1 MIIERT
7 KNEVIIRLAGAIDI
21 IDLQEMVNY
30 MRYKELTQKSKVT
43 QKQADSLALEA
54 KKGRWAKARKR
65 LIK

>member
-7 KNEVIIRLAGAIDI
+7 KNEVIIRLPGSMNIA
-21 IDLQEMVNY
+21 DLQEMANY
-30 MRYKELTQKSKVT
+30 LRYKELTGKSKVT
-43 QKQADSLALEA
+43 QKQVDALVKQA